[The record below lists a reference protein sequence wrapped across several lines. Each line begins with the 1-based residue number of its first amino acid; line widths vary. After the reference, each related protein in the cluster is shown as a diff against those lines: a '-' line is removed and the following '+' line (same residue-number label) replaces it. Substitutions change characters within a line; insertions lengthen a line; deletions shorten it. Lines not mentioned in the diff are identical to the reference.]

1 MASKQRNKGFKKIVG
16 NPGALHRQLGVPVGQ
31 KIPPGKKAAAL
42 SGKFG
47 PVAKQRAARAFR
59 GVLSAGRAT
68 AAKNANTPST
78 GASTRKQSRE
88 AVSPSGGS
96 KRKPAF
102 PGAATPFKS
111 VKNTTNSADLFNMGE
126 AEINAKREARIKA
139 LKRTRAGTHKK
150 AGG

>member
-16 NPGALHRQLGVPVGQ
+16 NPGALHRQLGVPVG
-31 KIPPGKKAAAL
+31 KPIPPGKKAAAL

-68 AAKNANTPST
+68 AAKNAK
-78 GASTRKQSRE
+78 KQ
-88 AVSPSGGS
+88 SGGS

-102 PGAATPFKS
+102 PGASAPFKS

-139 LKRTRAGTHKK
+139 LKRTRTGTHN